1 MNRDIVSG
9 IVLLTVF
16 GLTITPSINA
26 GIISISSE
34 KSEEIDEP
42 VLLSEE
48 NKVDL
53 VILCPSEFAKT
64 LEPLVK
70 HKKSMGVKT
79 KLNTLY
85 EINIVGE
92 KGYDAAEKVKYFIKA
107 AYDQLGVKYVLL
119 VGGYNK
125 FPVRYIYNYDDWL
138 GYPEPAII
146 SDLYYADLYDDSDV
160 FQTWDTND
168 NHVYGEWMSDFGA
181 EDYNI
186 DLRPDVYVGRLACSN
201 KFEVRTMVQKII
213 NYETKTYG
221 SEWFNRVLAISGDT
235 YPNKQPAIEGEENA
249 DKVIE
254 NMTGF
259 QNTTLYTS
267 DGTLKGP
274 LDVIKAFNQGYGFV
288 FFEGHANPKGWST
301 HKPNDG
307 EWISGISTSTIP
319 LLLNGNKMPIVI
331 SGACHD
337 GQFDVNFGNLI
348 QGFLKDGLHYFNK
361 NGGFFYHYTWIPEC
375 WTWKL
380 TRKIGGGAIATIAN
394 TGLGMTKEDKESGEG
409 AGDVMSPQFFLEYQK
424 GIDILGEVWGASICS
439 YLDQFPIDWNTSAA
453 WDYAYDAKT
462 VQQWILFG
470 DPSLKIG
477 GYDMSTIK

>member
-1 MNRDIVSG
+1 MNNRTVLNL
-9 IVLLTVF
+9 VLLTVCV
-16 GLTITPSINA
+16 LIITPSVNA
-26 GIISISSE
+26 GIVSINSE
-34 KSEEIDEP
+34 KLGEIDES
-42 VLLSEE
+42 VVLSEE

-70 HKKSMGVKT
+70 HKKEMGVKT
-79 KLNTLY
+79 RLYTLY
-85 EINIVGE
+85 EINIAGE
-92 KGYDAAEKVKYFIKA
+92 KGYDAPEKVKYFIKA
-107 AYDQLGVKYVLL
+107 AYDQLGIKYVLL
-119 VGGYNK
+119 VGGYKK
-125 FPVRYIYNYDDWL
+125 FPVRYIYNYEDWL
-138 GYPEPAII
+138 GYPEPSII
-146 SDLYYADLYDDSDV
+146 SDLYYADLYDNCNV
-160 FQTWDTND
+160 FQTWDTNN

-181 EDYNI
+181 EDYDI
-186 DLRPDVYVGRLACSN
+186 DLRPDVFVGRLACRN
-201 KFEVRTMVQKII
+201 KIEVRTMVRKII
-213 NYETKTYG
+213 NYERNTYNAK
-221 SEWFNRVLAISGDT
+221 WFKRILAIAGDT
-235 YPNKQPAIEGEENA
+235 YPNKKPSIEGEENA

-267 DGTLKGP
+267 DGSFKGTF
-274 LDVIKAFNQGYGFV
+274 DVIKAFNQGYGFV
-288 FFEGHANPKGWST
+288 FFEGHANPQSWST
-301 HKPNDG
+301 HKPNDHK
-307 EWISGISTSTIP
+307 WIEGLSTTSIP
-319 LLLNGNKMPIVI
+319 LLMNGYKMPIVV
-331 SGACHD
+331 SAACHD
-337 GQFDVNFGNLI
+337 GQFDVNIGNLI
-348 QGFLKDGLHYFNK
+348 QGLLKDGLHYF

-424 GIDILGEVWGASICS
+424 GLDILGEVWGASINS
-439 YLDQFPIDWNTSAA
+439 YLDQFPINWNTPAA